1 MKMQFLVRKRYLRFV
16 LPVLAAL
23 LVIAF
28 LLLLISGFGFRYLF
42 KKPLPLKELT
52 LGNTVEGTYVDAPV
66 DELNDTFA
74 YYGYEDDYGEAVVSE
89 RYALY
94 MIDGKYLIV
103 RVTHEYVPLLE
114 KLDSADELVTSGQIG
129 SILELNLGS
138 FTGTLNPVNEEAQ
151 ATLRNW
157 ITSHQIDAASLTD
170 RYTGAD
176 ISGYAGAADGNY
188 SAYLEN
194 VILPVQLESGYL
206 GSHTAGAVKAL
217 TVIAVI
223 FLLLAIL
230 LIVSIFIGLWEKPF
244 RAALRQHGKKHLTA
258 DFDRAAIFGSGLR
271 IGEHFIWVSGS
282 LFTRILAVKD
292 VIWAYPR
299 HRRLEGGKLR
309 WSLVLKTVTGEE
321 ASVKLDSEASVNQ
334 AISYIV
340 GMGWPLAIGY
350 DKEKEKLYKKD
361 LAAFQGRAR
370 NGKF

>member
-1 MKMQFLVRKRYLRFV
+1 MKMQFLVRKRYLRFL
-16 LPVLAAL
+16 LPAVAAL

-28 LLLLISGFGFRYLF
+28 VLLLVSGFGFRYLF
-42 KKPLPLKELT
+42 GKPTPMKELT
-52 LGNTVEGTYVDAPV
+52 PDSAVEGTYVEVPV
-66 DELNDTFA
+66 SELDDTFA
-74 YYGYEDDYGEAVVSE
+74 YYGYEDEYGEAVVSE
-89 RYALY
+89 RYALR
-94 MIDGKYLIV
+94 MMDGKYLIV

-129 SILELNLGS
+129 SILELKIGN
-138 FTGTLNPVNEEAQ
+138 FNGTLNEANDE
-151 ATLRNW
+151 ALKTLRNW
-157 ITSHQIDAASLTD
+157 ITTHQIDAANLKD

-176 ISGYAGAADGNY
+176 LSGYAGAADGDY
-188 SAYLEN
+188 SAYLN
-194 VILPVQLESGYL
+194 DVILPVQLESGYM
-206 GSHTAGAVKAL
+206 GSHTAGAVKGL
-217 TVIAVI
+217 TVVAAI

-230 LIVSIFIGLWEKPF
+230 LIVSIFIGVWEKPF
-244 RAALRQHGKKHLTA
+244 RAALRQYGKKHLTA
-258 DFDRAAIFGSGLR
+258 DFDRSVIFGSGLR
-271 IGEHFIWVSGS
+271 IGEHFIWVSGAM
-282 LFTRILAVKD
+282 FTRILAVKD

-309 WSLVLKTVTGEE
+309 WSLVLKTTTGDE

-370 NGKF
+370 NGRF